1 MMTIK
6 KLLRPLTLCLAA
18 GIVACA
24 GDPTIQSGEDAE
36 VVMGNLNKVDN
47 SRVAMAYVD
56 PDGDYGR
63 YTRIYLAPLDVDN
76 VEIIQPTKGSASMS
90 SRYNDEWE
98 LTAEN
103 KKQLQD
109 AYRETMEKELTK
121 DGAFAIAQSGGDDVL
136 AIVGAIT
143 QIAPTA
149 PKDNMTA
156 GRSRTYT
163 DSAGSISIALA
174 FEDGDS
180 GEILAIIKDARS
192 GNSNNWGL
200 NNSVTN
206 MSEVRRAFSSWA
218 MRVREGLLRL
228 KALGKSS

>member
-149 PKDNMTA
+149 QKDNMTA